1 METPSVKAQRL
12 LEEVYRQRK
21 GDVDVVPAGYM
32 TVAQYAKLWKMG
44 RTNTEILLKEAV
56 KKKLVKVVRLRQLAG
71 DRLMKLNFYG

>member
-32 TVAQYAKLWKMG
+32 TISQYAKLWKMG
-44 RTNTEILLKEAV
+44 RTNTEILMKEAV
-56 KKKLVKVVRLRQLAG
+56 KKKLVKMIRLRQLAKG
-71 DRLMKLNFYG
+71 RLMKLNFYG

>member
-44 RTNTEILLKEAV
+44 RTNTEILLKEAL
-56 KKKLVKVVRLRQLAG
+56 KKKLVKMVRLRQLAG
-71 DRLMKLNFYG
+71 GRLMKLNFYG

>member
-21 GDVDVVPAGYM
+21 GDVDAVPAGYM

-44 RTNTEILLKEAV
+44 RTNTEILLKEAL
-56 KKKLVKVVRLRQLAG
+56 KKKLVKMVRLRQLAG
-71 DRLMKLNFYG
+71 GRLMKLNFYG

>member
-21 GDVDVVPAGYM
+21 GEVDKVPAGYM

-44 RTNTEILLKEAV
+44 RSNTEVIIKEAL
-56 KKKLVKVVRLRQLAG
+56 KKKLVKVIRLRQLVDG
-71 DRLMKLNFYG
+71 RLMKLNFYG

>member
-21 GDVDVVPAGYM
+21 GAVDAVPAGYM
-32 TVAQYAKLWKMG
+32 SVAQYAKVWKMG

-71 DRLMKLNFYG
+71 GRLMKLNFYG